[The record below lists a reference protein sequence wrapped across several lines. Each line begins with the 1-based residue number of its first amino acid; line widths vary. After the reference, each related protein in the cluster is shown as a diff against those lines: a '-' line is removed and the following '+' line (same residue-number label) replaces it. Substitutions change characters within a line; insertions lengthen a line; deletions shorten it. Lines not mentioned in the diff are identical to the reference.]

1 MDQTNVGHRS
11 RLIKN
16 EIEIIVKSY
25 VKLQES

>member
-1 MDQTNVGHRS
+1 MDQKNVGHRS
-11 RLIKN
+11 QLIKN

>member
-1 MDQTNVGHRS
+1 MDQENVGHCS

-25 VKLQES
+25 VKLQEY